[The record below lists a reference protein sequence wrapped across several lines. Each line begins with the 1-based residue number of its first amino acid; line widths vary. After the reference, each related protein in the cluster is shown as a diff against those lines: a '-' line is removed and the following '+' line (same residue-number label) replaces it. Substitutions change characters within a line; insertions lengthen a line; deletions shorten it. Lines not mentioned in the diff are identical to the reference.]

1 MWDQDIF
8 VKNVLNLVDKYCDG
22 SQKKFNDAIAHRD
35 AVTKWKKRRERPSL
49 EVFLRIPD
57 KFSCSLDWLLTGK
70 EPDTTVPS
78 TYNKKNKELHD
89 KVETILNS
97 ETTYS
102 GALTDNIHAFHQAVE
117 KDAEAMKYKKIIDD
131 GKGRIESLERDN
143 DDLKQEIIILK
154 EAMKNIQ
161 IMHESPNTAT
171 GEGDGIKSGKKKT

>member
-1 MWDQDIF
+1 MLNISEIIKRIGYLIRSQ
-8 VKNVLNLVDKYCDG
+8 KNVDIAKALKVKPATSHNWVDP
-22 SQKKFNDAIAHRD
+22 
-35 AVTKWKKRRERPSL
+35 ERNT
-49 EVFLRIPD
+49 IPWETL
-57 KFSCSLDWLLTGK
+57 FSFCQERNISFDWLLTGK